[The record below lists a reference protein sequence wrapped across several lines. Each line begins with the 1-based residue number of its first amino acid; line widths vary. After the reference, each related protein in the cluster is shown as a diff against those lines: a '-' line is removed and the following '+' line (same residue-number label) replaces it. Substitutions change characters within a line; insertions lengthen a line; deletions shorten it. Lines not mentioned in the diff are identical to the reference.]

1 METRELHIAT
11 FNTTTPTGLRK
22 AVKFES
28 ENPNYKLINSRLDF
42 TWYFE
47 KEENNV

>member
-1 METRELHIAT
+1 MEIRT
-11 FNTTTPTGLRK
+11 FDTTTPKGWRE
-22 AVKFES
+22 AINFES
-28 ENPNYKLINSRLDF
+28 NNPNYKLINSRLDF

>member
-1 METRELHIAT
+1 MEIRT
-11 FNTTTPTGLRK
+11 FDTTTPKGWRE
-22 AVKFES
+22 AINFES
-28 ENPNYKLINSRLDF
+28 KNPNYKLINSRLDF